1 VAMHVV
7 LGDGEMTRKEL
18 TETLKDLWDKAG
30 DEAFWF
36 VLLGKSEP
44 SDTDQALVS
53 WLHKNEI
60 YYEIVTDDADSVSD
74 VYSQAQE
81 THTAKRLA
89 QKIGNLL
96 QTKPEDD
103 EDALILALFVSEDP
117 SAEEDRWL
125 NTIIRSAM
133 DEGFRA
139 LALNDGLVE
148 VQVDG
153 GAPAKEEEAVAETP
167 KKTPAKKA
175 AARPAEPEPETEQM
189 TLPGTGGYTRE
200 QLEDLD
206 MGALK
211 EIAAGMGIE
220 LPPRTRMNTY
230 IDHILGEVKGEAPAV
245 EVTEPPVTKVIEHEV
260 PLSGSSGTNGDLPPV
275 DEIVEQVL
283 DRLAKLLQER

>member
-1 VAMHVV
+1 MHVV

-30 DEAFWF
+30 EEPFWF
-36 VLLGKSEP
+36 ILQGKSEP
-44 SDTDQALVS
+44 TDTDQALVS

-60 YYEIVTDDADSVSD
+60 YYEVVTDDEDSLSD
-74 VYSQAQE
+74 IYTQAQE

-89 QKIGNLL
+89 QKVGNLL

-117 SAEEDRWL
+117 AAEEDRWL
-125 NTIIRSAM
+125 NTVIRSAM

-153 GAPAKEEEAVAETP
+153 GAPAEEEEAVAEAPKP
-167 KKTPAKKA
+167 KKAPAKKA
-175 AARPAEPEPETEQM
+175 AAKAVEAESDGEGDAEG
-189 TLPGTGGYTRE
+189 TLSVVGAYTRAE
-200 QLEDLD
+200 LEDMD
-206 MGALK
+206 MAALK
-211 EIAAGMGIE
+211 EIAATKGIE

-230 IDHILGEVKGEAPAV
+230 IDHILGEVKSDAPAV
-245 EVTEPPVTKVIEHEV
+245 EVSEPPVTVV
-260 PLSGSSGTNGDLPPV
+260 LSEPITTNGDLPPI
-275 DEIVEQVL
+275 DQIVEQVL
-283 DRLAKLLQER
+283 DRLAALLQQR